1 MPTPCAATEAD
12 WVLVEALWRDGKSW
26 TALSKAIDGR
36 AAATTIKR
44 RAERQEWARSVHGVE
59 ITARPALP
67 ALVEAAERS
76 TAARA
81 LVWAEE
87 RERIM
92 AKLVD
97 RADHLLDRIVKP
109 HTLIETKIVK
119 DEGQHAGSHVETIE
133 TPLSE
138 PLPGDQQRL
147 MTSAAIALDKV
158 LLLAGE
164 ATSRSETVE
173 GQTPE
178 QRVARAQMI
187 RDELAARREANETAA
202 AVAAEGST
210 G

>member
-1 MPTPCAATEAD
+1 MPTPSRATEAD
-12 WVLVEALWRDGKSW
+12 WALVESLWKTQGLGWS
-26 TALSKAIDGR
+26 TLSRAIDGR

-44 RAERQEWARSVHGVE
+44 RAITHEWARDVHGVE
-59 ITARPALP
+59 ITARPQPEALR
-67 ALVEAAERS
+67 EAIDRS
-76 TAARA
+76 TEARA
-81 LVWAEE
+81 LIWAEE

-92 AKLVD
+92 SKLVD

-147 MTSAAIALDKV
+147 MTSAAIALDKI

-164 ATSRSETVE
+164 ATSRSETIE
-173 GQTPE
+173 GQTSE

-187 RDELAARREANETAA
+187 RDELAARRAGNAEAA
-202 AVAAEGST
+202 AAAEGTT